1 MKIVLLAGGL
11 GTRMREE
18 TEYRPKPMVPIGVQP
33 ILWHI
38 MKTYSH
44 YNIKDFVIC
53 AGYKGDQ
60 IREYFRN
67 YETMNTDFTIK
78 IGATSSVITHGELD
92 EVGWSVTISDTG
104 PTTMTGGRIF
114 RIKKYLENETFMC
127 TYGDGVADVDI
138 EELLKFHKSHGRIAT
153 LTTVQPTSRFGVL
166 DIEEDGSIQQFR
178 EKPISDGWINAG
190 YFVFEPEVFDYLSED
205 CILER
210 EPLAQLAANSQLMAY
225 KHKGFWQPMDTYRE
239 SVLLNSLWEEGK
251 APWKIWN

>member
-1 MKIVLLAGGL
+1 MKLVLLAGGL

-18 TEYRPKPMVPIGVQP
+18 TEYRPKPIVPIGVQP

-44 YNIKDFVIC
+44 YNINDFVIC
-53 AGYKGDQ
+53 AVYKGNQ

-78 IGATSSVITHGELD
+78 IGATSSIVTHGELD
-92 EVGWSVTISDTG
+92 EIGWSVTVSDTG

-114 RIKKYLENETFMC
+114 KIKKYLENETFMC

-138 EELLKFHKSHGRIAT
+138 DELLRFHKAHGRIAT

-166 DIEEDGSIQQFR
+166 DIEEDGSIQEFR

-190 YFVFEPEVFDYLSED
+190 FFVFEPEIFDYLSED

-210 EPLAQLAANSQLMAY
+210 EPLAKLAEDSQLIA
-225 KHKGFWQPMDTYRE
+225 
-239 SVLLNSLWEEGK
+239 
-251 APWKIWN
+251 

>member
-1 MKIVLLAGGL
+1 MKLVLLAGGL

-44 YNIKDFVIC
+44 YNINDFVIC
-53 AGYKGDQ
+53 AGYKGNQ

-78 IGATSSVITHGELD
+78 IGATSSIITHGELD
-92 EVGWSVTISDTG
+92 EIGWSVTVSDTG

-114 RIKKYLENETFMC
+114 KIKKYLENETFMC

-138 EELLKFHKSHGRIAT
+138 DELLRFHKAHGRIAT

-166 DIEEDGSIQQFR
+166 DIEEDGSIQEFR

-190 YFVFEPEVFDYLSED
+190 FFVFEPEIFDYLSED

-210 EPLAQLAANSQLMAY
+210 EPLAKLAEDSQLMAY

-239 SVLLNSLWEEGK
+239 SVLLNSLWDEGK
-251 APWKIWN
+251 APWKIWD